1 MVDLT
6 ELCISYASEADR
18 WHNEC
23 KLMTGLMLM
32 WLTIAMIEFVIIRVK
47 DKMSKCEEEEV

>member
-23 KLMTGLMLM
+23 KLMTCLMLF
-32 WLTIAMIEFVIIRVK
+32 WLTVAMIEFVIINVK
-47 DKMSKCEEEEV
+47 NKMSKLEEDI